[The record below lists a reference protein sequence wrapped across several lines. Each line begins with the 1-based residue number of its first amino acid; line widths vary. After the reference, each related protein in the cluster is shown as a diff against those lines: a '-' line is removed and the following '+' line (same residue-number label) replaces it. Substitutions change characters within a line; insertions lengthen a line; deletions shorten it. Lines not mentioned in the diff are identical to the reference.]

1 MTSEWFNMLLSLYKR
16 QHHIKS
22 FRGPFFHFCIIPH
35 HEWPLNGLI
44 CCCFFIR
51 DSTILNHSR
60 VIQPSFKTHLGLDFI
75 FLFEWHW
82 NDQMMAEWQVF
93 QNSVFSALLKTASF
107 LLIPSFFRHLRMTRN
122 DNHNWE
128 ISFNCHSS
136 HFHIILCNFVIYE
149 WWWNDGM
156 RWNEGIYF
164 NKGKTLN
171 FKIHLIPTS
180 FRHSKS
186 ISYSWHDHSFHLLV
200 IPSSRSHSGFI

>member
-16 QHHIKS
+16 QYHIKS
-22 FRGPFFHFCIIPH
+22 FKGH
-35 HEWPLNGLI
+35 
-44 CCCFFIR
+44 
-51 DSTILNHSR
+51 ST
-60 VIQPSFKTHLGLDFI
+60 VIQNSFGIGFYI
-75 FLFEWHW
+75 LFEWHW

-156 RWNEGIYF
+156 RWNEGILF
-164 NKGKTLN
+164 NKDKTLN

-186 ISYSWHDHSFHLLV
+186 ISYSWHHHSFHLLV